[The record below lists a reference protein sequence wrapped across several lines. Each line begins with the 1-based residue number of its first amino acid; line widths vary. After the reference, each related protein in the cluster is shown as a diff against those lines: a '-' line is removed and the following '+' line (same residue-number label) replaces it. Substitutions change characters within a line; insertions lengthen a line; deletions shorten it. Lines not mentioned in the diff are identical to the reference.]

1 MAVLRASAEDKGE
14 ELDYGAV
21 TRGVSAGDTGLP
33 NDTLLIAFAEAIL
46 GPEAPK
52 LNDAREAI
60 AIRMGGAALVDSAA
74 VAALFNA
81 IDRVADSTGAQ
92 VEDWKLAETAELRS
106 AIGIDAFAANKAA
119 IDAATSTEHAAE

>member
-1 MAVLRASAEDKGE
+1 MAVLRASANDKGE

-21 TRGVSAGDTGLP
+21 TGGIAAGDTGIP
-33 NDTLLIAFAEAIL
+33 NDTLLIGFAEAIL
-46 GPEAPK
+46 GPEGPK

-60 AIRMGGAALVDSAA
+60 AIRMGAAALVDSAA

-92 VEDWKLAETAELRS
+92 VEDWKLAETEALRS

-119 IDAATSTEHAAE
+119 LDAAARDQAAE